1 MQQKTRTPARDWRDT
16 PLAHVLSPMQRFIH
30 HETASGI
37 VLIAATVAALAL
49 ANSPLALPYD
59 ALLHTEIGVEAGPF
73 ALRESLAH
81 WINDGLMALFF
92 FLVGLE
98 LKREALAGELAN
110 PRQALLPILA
120 AVGGAAL
127 PAVIYSLVNRGGP
140 GAPGWGVPMAT
151 DIAFALGVLALLGS
165 RVPWALKVFLTAVAV
180 IDDLLAVLV
189 IALFYTGGLDLGA
202 LGIGLGVLALLA
214 AVNLLGIRALPLYVA
229 LGLLVWLA
237 FLRSGVHATL
247 AGVLVALTIPA
258 RSRIDRDSFLSRAYG
273 LLEQLR
279 QGDPAEAP
287 LLTDERQEQAVLELE
302 DACEAVQAPLQKLE
316 HQLQPW
322 VAFGVMPVFALAN
335 AGVALSAQ
343 GLAGEGLPVVL
354 GIAAGLVL
362 GKPAGLFAA
371 TWLAVRLGIAQLP
384 QGVTWRQIAGAGCLA
399 GLGFTMSLFIATLG
413 FEGAPE
419 LLAAAKL
426 GILVAS
432 LAAGLIGYAA
442 LRLAASPA
450 APEPQQATVSS

>member
-1 MQQKTRTPARDWRDT
+1 MEQKTKTLARDWRDT
-16 PLAHVLSPMQRFIH
+16 PLVHVLRPMQRFIH
-30 HETASGI
+30 NETASGI
-37 VLIAATVAALAL
+37 VLMAATVAALVL
-49 ANSPLALPYD
+49 ANSPLAQPYD
-59 ALLHTEIGVEAGPF
+59 ALLHTKIGITVGPF
-73 ALRESLAH
+73 ALSETLAH

-92 FLVGLE
+92 FLVGME

-120 AVGGAAL
+120 AIGGAAL
-127 PAVIYSLVNRGGP
+127 PAVIYTLINWGGP

-189 IALFYTGGLDLGA
+189 IALFYSDGLNLGA
-202 LGIGLGVLALLA
+202 LGIGLGVLVLLA
-214 AVNLLGIRALPLYVA
+214 VVNMLGIRLLLVYVT
-229 LGLLVWLA
+229 LGLVVWLA
-237 FLRSGVHATL
+237 FLQSGVHATL

-258 RSRIDRDSFLSRAYG
+258 RSRIDHESFLSRAYG
-273 LLEQLR
+273 LLEQFR
-279 QGDPAEAP
+279 HSDATESP

-302 DACEAVQAPLQKLE
+302 DACESVQAPLQKLE

-335 AGVALSAQ
+335 AGVALSAE

-362 GKPAGLFAA
+362 GKPVGLFAA
-371 TWLAVRLGIAQLP
+371 TWLAVRLGVAQLP
-384 QGVTWRQIAGAGCLA
+384 QGVTWQHIAGAGCLA

-432 LAAGLIGYAA
+432 LVAGLLGYAA
-442 LRLAASPA
+442 LRLAAP
-450 APEPQQATVSS
+450 APEPQQAPAASG

>member
-1 MQQKTRTPARDWRDT
+1 MEQRTRTPARDWRDT
-16 PLAHVLSPMQRFIH
+16 PLVHVLSPMQRFIH
-30 HETASGI
+30 NETASGI
-37 VLIAATVAALAL
+37 VLIVATVVALAL
-49 ANSPLALPYD
+49 ANSPLAQQYD
-59 ALLHTEIGVEAGPF
+59 ALLHAKVGIEAGPF
-73 ALRESLAH
+73 VLRETVGH

-98 LKREALAGELAN
+98 LKREALVGELAN
-110 PRQALLPILA
+110 PRQALLPVLA
-120 AVGGAAL
+120 AIGGAVL
-127 PAVIYSLVNRGGP
+127 PAIIYTLFNLGGP

-189 IALFYTGGLDLGA
+189 IALFYTSDLNLGV
-202 LGIGLGVLALLA
+202 LGIGLGVLALL
-214 AVNLLGIRALPLYVA
+214 VVINLLGIRALPVYVV

-237 FLRSGVHATL
+237 FLESGVHATL

-258 RSRIDRDSFLSRAYG
+258 RNRIDQEHFLSRAYG
-273 LLEQLR
+273 LLEQFR
-279 QGDPAEAP
+279 QGNPVGTQM
-287 LLTDERQEQAVLELE
+287 LTDERQEQAVLDLE

-322 VAFGVMPVFALAN
+322 IAFGVMPIFALAN

-343 GLAGEGLPVVL
+343 GLSGESLPVML
-354 GIAAGLVL
+354 GIVVGLVL
-362 GKPAGLFAA
+362 GKPIGLFVA
-371 TWLAVRLGIAQLP
+371 TWLTVRLGIAQLP
-384 QGVTWRQIAGAGCLA
+384 QGVTWRHIAGVGCLA

-413 FEGAPE
+413 FEATVG

-426 GILVAS
+426 GILAAS
-432 LAAGLIGYAA
+432 LVAGLIGYTA
-442 LRLAASPA
+442 LRFVAPVADPQPA
-450 APEPQQATVSS
+450 PAVSS